1 MTKRQPYDAAT
12 PFYPE
17 KRKIKMSETKFA
29 KGPYSLMLG
38 MPTNVLGPDGCRL
51 ARCDFDG
58 DFNHP
63 EAHAN
68 AKLFSAAWDM
78 HVALVEARKWL
89 AADDA
94 FQADYPEDWE
104 ALINKIDAALAKARG
119 ETP

>member
-1 MTKRQPYDAAT
+1 
-12 PFYPE
+12 
-17 KRKIKMSETKFA
+17 MSDTKFA

-58 DFNHP
+58 DFDHP

-68 AKLFSAAWDM
+68 AKLFSAAPELYA
-78 HVALVEARKWL
+78 ALERFMQIA
-89 AADDA
+89 
-94 FQADYPEDWE
+94 WE
-104 ALINKIDAALAKARG
+104 THRTDPAYDLGRAALAKARG